1 MNKDFFSIAIGRN
14 SKRGGEQSPLIK
26 EVLELIHNNDTAVA
40 KALSFLELVAREKTR
55 NNDKNANDEIAPR
68 ATEFDNEGMNKCPSN
83 FDTTLYQNYLEKLI
97 ICIHSHS
104 AYRTPL

>member
-1 MNKDFFSIAIGRN
+1 MNNDFFSIAIGRN

-55 NNDKNANDEIAPR
+55 INDKKANDEIAPR
-68 ATEFDNEGMNKCPSN
+68 AIEFDSRGMNKCPLN
-83 FDTTLYQNYLEKLI
+83 LDTNVISKLSRKI
-97 ICIHSHS
+97 NNLHPFTFCI
-104 AYRTPL
+104 